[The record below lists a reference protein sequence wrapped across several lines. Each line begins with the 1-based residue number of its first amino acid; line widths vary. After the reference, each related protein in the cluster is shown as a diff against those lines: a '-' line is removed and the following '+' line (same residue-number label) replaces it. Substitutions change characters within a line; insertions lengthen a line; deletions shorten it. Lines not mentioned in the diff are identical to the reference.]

1 MSKADLISLIE
12 KNIISPK
19 KSQKKKMKSSKE
31 KQTWGTVGM
40 GGNTWEEIQMTNKDV
55 ENIQPYF

>member
-1 MSKADLISLIE
+1 
-12 KNIISPK
+12 
-19 KSQKKKMKSSKE
+19 MKSSKE